1 MKTNRLIPWLCAAM
15 AVGLC
20 VSACNKETSD
30 VNEGGQQGETKPVV
44 TPPKPITYLQFNP
57 EGAND
62 LTFEY
67 DKASGVSTITTTGN
81 DPYIRLEAFKKA
93 VPADSCVLSFEYS
106 TNSGLTDNIQLFFG
120 PPEAQER
127 SCFTGQLPKTGASWS
142 KIEYNLKD
150 QRTDYSWGGAGDW
163 LRIDFG
169 NNPGI
174 KIRLRNIY
182 FRGMTPEEKAADQEK
197 TERLADHARLAAEL
211 ERYLSTSYPSKVT
224 YVEVQEHK
232 VVVKGECSGEGSFM
246 LSEITPWMDVTRTQ
260 THDLTVALDKASF
273 TVELDRYVT
282 IGEYKY
288 DRVLSKWAILKAG
301 ADAPELVSHARYADE
316 VVPVS
321 SPEAFPFPTKKGTA
335 GVGILNYSEN
345 DIKDLGATSATM
357 NMNLNEYLA
366 QGAAYGTHEE
376 FFAGQG
382 YYFNDNAITTRD
394 NILYQYSREG
404 TVPIGIVLIPTGSI
418 ATDPSARLLSHPEC
432 AGGYYAMPD
441 MTTPKGVLS
450 YAAVMKM
457 LTSRYNGLNNAGRI
471 AHWIMHNEI
480 DAAMTWTNMGDK
492 QEQLF
497 FMDTYIKSMRLV
509 YNILRQYDQH
519 AWVLASF
526 THCWTRVDED
536 YQVVSQLGNLLDF
549 TAAEGDFRWGLAMH
563 PYPKNLTRPAFWVDD
578 RELTASMDVSYVT
591 FYNLEVY
598 DKWIRQKDHFY
609 KGDEKRLLILSE
621 NGTSTPTYE
630 ESDQQLQAAGACW
643 VWKKVKALDGID
655 AIQWHSWV
663 DNEIEFGLRLGFRKY
678 GTDPDDPYGKKKS
691 WYVWQ
696 AAGTDKEDEVFE
708 PYKAIIGI
716 NDWDEIFLK

>member
-1 MKTNRLIPWLCAAM
+1 
-15 AVGLC
+15 
-20 VSACNKETSD
+20 
-30 VNEGGQQGETKPVV
+30 
-44 TPPKPITYLQFNP
+44 
-57 EGAND
+57 
-62 LTFEY
+62 
-67 DKASGVSTITTTGN
+67 
-81 DPYIRLEAFKKA
+81 
-93 VPADSCVLSFEYS
+93 
-106 TNSGLTDNIQLFFG
+106 
-120 PPEAQER
+120 
-127 SCFTGQLPKTGASWS
+127 
-142 KIEYNLKD
+142 
-150 QRTDYSWGGAGDW
+150 
-163 LRIDFG
+163 
-169 NNPGI
+169 
-174 KIRLRNIY
+174 
-182 FRGMTPEEKAADQEK
+182 
-197 TERLADHARLAAEL
+197 
-211 ERYLSTSYPSKVT
+211 
-224 YVEVQEHK
+224 
-232 VVVKGECSGEGSFM
+232 
-246 LSEITPWMDVTRTQ
+246 
-260 THDLTVALDKASF
+260 
-273 TVELDRYVT
+273 
-282 IGEYKY
+282 
-288 DRVLSKWAILKAG
+288 
-301 ADAPELVSHARYADE
+301 
-316 VVPVS
+316 
-321 SPEAFPFPTKKGTA
+321 
-335 GVGILNYSEN
+335 
-345 DIKDLGATSATM
+345 
-357 NMNLNEYLA
+357 
-366 QGAAYGTHEE
+366 
-376 FFAGQG
+376 
-382 YYFNDNAITTRD
+382 
-394 NILYQYSREG
+394 
-404 TVPIGIVLIPTGSI
+404 
-418 ATDPSARLLSHPEC
+418 
-432 AGGYYAMPD
+432 
-441 MTTPKGVLS
+441 
-450 YAAVMKM
+450 
-457 LTSRYNGLNNAGRI
+457 
-471 AHWIMHNEI
+471 MHNEI

-716 NDWDEIFLK
+716 NNWDEIFLK